1 MAEMEDRDEAYYMA
15 IAAGMDT
22 NMLAAARDVG
32 NSFLYQDS
40 YARDRS
46 AVLIGCQ
53 THQQVLRR
61 LLEIKQVPDL
71 LKIERA
77 LQRSY
82 TPIGRAYG
90 PRPSF

>member
-1 MAEMEDRDEAYYMA
+1 MAEMEDRDEAYYLA

-22 NMLAAARDVG
+22 SILAAARDVG

-46 AVLIGCQ
+46 AVLIAGQ

-77 LQRSY
+77 LQRYY